1 MPCPN
6 NSANINYMKTPNQK
20 EKITMYESFLHK
32 INSFIVSCNNDG
44 IKELVENADNFS
56 YSHRIG
62 NGELSDR
69 EQQKLINNA
78 FWKLLDT
85 PKTDKASTERQKAW
99 TEAQKQKE
107 QAFLNLKK

>member
-1 MPCPN
+1 
-6 NSANINYMKTPNQK
+6 MKTPTLRQK
-20 EKITMYESFLHK
+20 VDQYEAFLHK

-56 YSHRIG
+56 YSHRVG

-85 PKTDKASTERQKAW
+85 PKTYKTIEEMQKKYSKART
-99 TEAQKQKE
+99 
-107 QAFLNLKK
+107 N

>member
-1 MPCPN
+1 
-6 NSANINYMKTPNQK
+6 MKTPNQK
-20 EKITMYESFLHK
+20 EKIAMYESFLHK

-44 IKELVENADNFS
+44 IKELVENADNWS
-56 YSHRIG
+56 YSFRIS

-85 PKTDKASTERQKAW
+85 PKTYKTIEEMQKKYS
-99 TEAQKQKE
+99 EAHK
-107 QAFLNLKK
+107 N

>member
-1 MPCPN
+1 
-6 NSANINYMKTPNQK
+6 MKTPTLKQK
-20 EKITMYESFLHK
+20 VDQYESFLHK

-44 IKELVENADNFS
+44 IKELVENADNWS
-56 YSHRIG
+56 YSHRIS

-85 PKTDKASTERQKAW
+85 PKADKDSEERQKFW
-99 TEAQKQKE
+99 SEAKDRILKQKE
-107 QAFLNLKK
+107 KVLK